1 MKSIR
6 NISLILLLALICC
19 APGAFAQNTTMYFN
33 GGFQGAVW
41 CGGPEGCAGTG
52 FYDGSVNNTPVGP
65 STPSTPGYV
74 CDDYWDNVS
83 AGQTWS
89 ANGINVATLN
99 SSNIGQTLFG
109 QRESASAALSLYAE
123 LAFLVNQMF
132 TTPNLGGATQASYS
146 EALWYLTSLV
156 WSPGSGK
163 QLSLASLDPTAQ
175 GFVSAALTHASD
187 SLSKYANLWIY
198 TPYPTLG
205 PQEMWGDVAVAE
217 GGAAAL
223 YLLFATFSCFG
234 GMFFRS
240 RRAKT
245 QAGIA

>member
-6 NISLILLLALICC
+6 NISLIVLLALICC

-33 GGFQGAVW
+33 GGYQGAVW

-52 FYDGSVNNTPVGP
+52 FYDGSVNNTNVGP
-65 STPSTPGYV
+65 TTPSTPGYV
-74 CDDYWDNVS
+74 CDDYWDNVT
-83 AGQTWS
+83 AGETWS

-109 QRESASAALSLYAE
+109 KKESASAALSLYAE
-123 LAFLVNQMF
+123 MAFLVNQMF
-132 TTPNLGGATQASYS
+132 TTPNLSGGAQASYS
-146 EALWYLTSLV
+146 EALWYLSSLV
-156 WSPGSGK
+156 WSPSSGK
-163 QLSLASLDPTAQ
+163 QLSLGSLDQ
-175 GFVSAALTHASD
+175 GAYSLVMAALGHAGD
-187 SLSKYANLWIY
+187 SLSQYANLWIY
-198 TPYPTLG
+198 TPYLNG

-234 GMFFRS
+234 GMFCRS
-240 RRAKT
+240 RRQKT